1 MTNKNVRYDSRSFI
15 VDDERVMLISGEM
28 HYARSPRDLWPAL
41 LDRSVACGVNCIA
54 SYIFWNFHEPKKDV
68 YDFSGDRDLGYFLR
82 LCAER
87 NLHVILRAGPYCCAE
102 WNYGGY
108 PPYLID
114 EPGITIRTYN
124 KPYMNRV
131 EKYFEQLTAVIRPHL
146 ATNGGPVI
154 LVQVENE
161 YANVAKR
168 YGEDG
173 QRYLA
178 WMADLAVKLGMN
190 VPIIMCEGGTET
202 AVDTVNGF
210 SISDKRL
217 AEFSEEH
224 PEMPITWTEFWPAWY
239 DTWGFQRHYRDP
251 RNMARHLLRF
261 IARGGSGWNYYMWHG
276 GTNFGRNSM
285 YLQTTDYGF
294 DAPIDEFGRITLK
307 GAYLSRLHHV
317 LADNQQILLT
327 GDRTAIKYDNGVEEI
342 TWQFGD
348 NDIKLR
354 MDGNCYIL
362 LIDGNVIFDTDA
374 DYAKVKDNY
383 SSPEWTY
390 VEPLKN
396 WLSHPEP
403 FPMNRPDAIIAE
415 QPVEQLSLTHD
426 DSDYCWYSTNITI
439 DTDGPVNLLIPYGGD
454 QFYIYLDG
462 KLAAFSQ
469 PPFIENRGA
478 TMPGGSGPVAN
489 DLETLM
495 RDGFRHEF
503 TFNAVAGNHR
513 LDILAC
519 ALGLI
524 KGDWQIAGPMNTEKK
539 GIWQPVF
546 INGNEI
552 SGWEMRP
559 FLHAEKV
566 CAVDWTPVSID
577 VPPCT
582 WYRSEIVLSA
592 EMLASDADFR
602 IDMAGMGKGKLFVN
616 GHALGRYW
624 LIIGDG
630 YGPDGNWL
638 DQELEGIYLGP
649 ENEPT
654 QRYYHVPKC
663 WLKEENTILLFEEQ
677 ECSPANVAL
686 QIRKWQKFDV

>member
-1 MTNKNVRYDSRSFI
+1 MSNKNVRYDSQSFI
-15 VDDERVMLISGEM
+15 VNDERVMLISGEM

-41 LDRSVACGVNCIA
+41 LDRSIECGVNCIA

-68 YDFSGDRDLGYFLR
+68 YDFSGDRDLGYFLQ

-87 NLHVILRAGPYCCAE
+87 GLYVVLRAGPYCCAE
-102 WNYGGY
+102 WNFGGY

-124 KPYMNRV
+124 APYMQRV

-146 ATNGGPVI
+146 ATNGGTVI

-168 YGEDG
+168 YGDDG

-178 WMADLAVKLGMN
+178 WMADLAINMGMD
-190 VPIIMCEGGTET
+190 VPIIMCEGGTDT

-217 AEFSEEH
+217 ADFRNEH
-224 PEMPITWTEFWPAWY
+224 PEMPIAWTEFWPAWY

-285 YLQTTDYGF
+285 YLQATDYGF
-294 DAPIDEFGRITLK
+294 DAPLDEFGRISLK
-307 GAYLSRLHHV
+307 GAYLSHLHHV
-317 LADNQQILLT
+317 LLDNQQFILSGACHT
-327 GDRTAIKYDNGVEEI
+327 VKIDDDSEEI
-342 TWQFGD
+342 SWNLD
-348 NDIKLR
+348 SSNLMLR
-354 MDGNCYIL
+354 LTATSYIL
-362 LIDGNVIFDTDA
+362 SVDGKVIFDTEV
-374 DYAKVKDNY
+374 DYNEVKQQY
-383 SSPEWTY
+383 ASPAWQ
-390 VEPLKN
+390 PIIPMQN
-396 WLSHPEP
+396 WLKHPEP
-403 FPMNRPDAIIAE
+403 LPQDRSDAIIAE
-415 QPVEQLSLTHD
+415 HPVEQLSLTHD
-426 DSDYCWYSTNITI
+426 DSDYCWYSTTVTV
-439 DTDGPVNLLIPYGGD
+439 DTDGVISLLIPYGGD
-454 QFYIYLDG
+454 MFYIYIDG
-462 KLAAFSQ
+462 ELIKTSQ
-469 PPFIENRGA
+469 PPFIENRGS
-478 TMPGGSGPVAN
+478 TMPGGSGKVAN
-489 DLETLM
+489 ELETLM
-495 RDGFRHEF
+495 TEGFRHEF
-503 TFNAVAGNHR
+503 KLDMTAGSHR

-539 GIWQPVF
+539 GIWQPVSVD
-546 INGNEI
+546 GKEV

-559 FLHAEKV
+559 FLHGETV
-566 CAVDWTPVSID
+566 CVNDWVPVTD
-577 VPPCT
+577 KTQTCT
-582 WYRSEIVLSA
+582 WYQTDFSLSSEL
-592 EMLASDADFR
+592 LNNDNDFR
-602 IDMAGMGKGKLFVN
+602 IDMTGMGKGKLFVN

-630 YGPDGNWL
+630 YGPDGTWL
-638 DQELEGIYLGP
+638 DREQEGMYLGP

-663 WLKEENTILLFEEQ
+663 WLKTENKIVIFEEQ
-677 ECSPANVAL
+677 QCAPT
-686 QIRKWQKFDV
+686 QIVIESRNY